1 MKRLITLIALVA
13 ASPLAAQS
21 TAQTAPTIPTGQ
33 LTATRIDPVIDP
45 AAIPLYPAMKQGA
58 VTERW
63 DRMFDGL
70 KAVRNVTQ
78 PTLTPV
84 LPDPAKAN
92 GAAVIVIPGGGFK
105 FISMENEG
113 WPVARWLADHGIA
126 AFILKYRTNETP
138 DDEKA
143 MMDAMMKLFAAPP
156 ASGTPALTEPRATED
171 ALAALRMIR
180 ARSAEWHI
188 DPARVGMIGYS
199 AGAMTALNA
208 VLSPNAAERPNF
220 FGYIYGPMLRI
231 DVPTGA
237 PPMFA
242 ALALDDPLFGRQGF
256 GIVEGW
262 REAHRPVE
270 LHAYQMGSHG
280 FGMGR
285 AGTTTTMLLDE
296 FHLWLQS
303 GGWLKTR

>member
-1 MKRLITLIALVA
+1 MKKLIVLLAIAC
-13 ASPLAAQS
+13 ASPVAAQS
-21 TAQTAPTIPTGQ
+21 GPPVPD
-33 LTATRIDPVIDP
+33 LTATRIDPVVDP

-58 VTERW
+58 VVERW

-143 MMDAMMKLFAAPP
+143 MMAEMMKLFTGNGP
-156 ASGTPALTEPRATED
+156 SGPGPEARLSEPRATDD
-171 ALAALRMIR
+171 ALVALRMVR
-180 ARSAEWHI
+180 ARSGEWHI
-188 DPARVGMIGYS
+188 DPARVGMIGFS
-199 AGAMTALNA
+199 AGAMTALNS
-208 VLSPNAAERPNF
+208 VLSPNAADRPDF
-220 FGYIYGPMLRI
+220 FGYIYGPMLRV
-231 DVPTGA
+231 DVPANA

-242 ALALDDPLFGRQGF
+242 ALALDDPLFGGQGF

-262 REAHRPVE
+262 RAAHRPVE
-270 LHAYQMGSHG
+270 LHGYEKGSHG
-280 FGMGR
+280 FGMGHS
-285 AGTTTTMLLDE
+285 GTTTTLLLDE
-296 FHLWLQS
+296 FQLWLQS
-303 GGWLKTR
+303 GGWLAKR